1 MEDKNNKSNDTDG
14 LENQKA
20 GARTSGNPQSF
31 MSMISSMFGRDK
43 LKAQTQEKAVLKS
56 FRSQSENVK
65 KNNYEKAEPD
75 GNDSE
80 GIEDKDPGLEE
91 RADNGNAK
99 VFETNKSKVLIRDD
113 IEGSENET
121 TATSPPQSPSVP
133 APTGGDAR
141 DADLVRVTLV
151 HTTSDTESEDEDD
164 ANVSELEAIS
174 YTPHRTS
181 VSSQEQEN
189 MNRLD
194 STKGRSVDMVDTKSV
209 SSDSSLQSQ
218 GLQNQSVSIDKPSK
232 EEDSESEKEFQA
244 TLPDMPAG
252 VTSPDVPA
260 SVTKTV
266 VSFEDTEPDE
276 VSASIGQSD
285 GPSGIPEPG
294 SSPAIADADV
304 SADSTKTVVSF
315 EVTEP
320 GEVSASIGQSDGP
333 SGIPEPG
340 SSPAIADADVSADST
355 KTVVSFEDTEPGE
368 VSASIGQSDGPNGI
382 PEPGSSPAIAD
393 ADLSAG
399 STKTVVSFEDTEPD
413 EVSASI
419 GQSDGPNGIPEPGS
433 APAIADADVPASITK
448 TVVSFEVTEPD
459 EVSASIGQL
468 DGPSGIPETGS
479 SPAIADA
486 DVSAVNTKPGDTE
499 ADKSK
504 DINPISN
511 VDSAFNA
518 FKLFFNP
525 RPLKK
530 NSAAVQPD
538 VSTGVTKAEGPT
550 DLAGLDLSDGIKEP
564 DMFTGTIQQEGPMA
578 LTTSDN
584 FSPMEEELDDSPSI
598 AKPDVHSAVV
608 KDTLPGSTVTDE
620 PASIMQPE
628 VPAANKY
635 QSVPSAV
642 TKPDVPTFSP
652 AKSTTPASATPGE
665 KSFQL
670 PALFSGLRVLKKGAV
685 GEERETVSEIK
696 LRDTDLAMLSLTKPV
711 NKVKLQPEPLPKKRE
726 IKNVPEPKNNSGF
739 LEQLTQLLN
748 LDGPKSEDKEDATK
762 EAGDVTN
769 ADVQS
774 NVKVDESKDVGPP
787 ADGETALSAF
797 KSFFTPKTV
806 KKDNS
811 DVEDLDTVKKK
822 LKHDR
827 DVLKGI
833 FQRSTSKPGPA
844 ENNTGQAEEAL
855 SELASPTDSDD
866 RTPKRLVAVWPPPKP
881 KEEDEKVGLK
891 YTEAEHQAA
900 ILHLKRESKEEAE
913 NLQKNFELQIFE
925 IRGEHAVAIAKLED
939 KIEGLKKDLENNVCN
954 KARGELKEVSVSTED
969 DVPPKSFRTVC
980 IQTDRETFLKT
991 PEEETRTIQSNQTVP
1006 KKLDLK
1012 SINQSLAG
1020 KTEPGGSGPVP
1031 PPPPPPPLPGAG
1043 PPPPP
1048 PPPPPPLPG
1057 AGPPPPPPLPGC
1069 RPPPPPPLPGSG
1081 PPPPPPLP
1089 GAGPPPPPPP
1099 PMPGCGPP
1107 PPPPPPGG
1115 FAFSQML
1122 DKRPRKPTIEPA
1134 CPMKPL
1140 YWTRVQLKENSD
1152 STLWGS
1158 LEEPSIQDPKEFEE
1172 LFSKAAVQQTKKPLS
1187 DSYEKKAK
1195 AKKIVKLLDG
1205 KRSQTVGILISSLHL
1220 DMKDIQQAVLTVDN
1234 SVVDLETIEAL
1245 YENRAQSD
1253 ELDKIKKH
1261 YETSKEDEVKLL
1273 DKPEQFLYE
1282 LSQIPDF
1289 SGRARCIIFQPA
1301 FTEGITLV
1309 HRKVEIVDRV
1319 CKGLLEPRSVKDLLG
1334 LILAFGNYMNGGNR
1348 TRGQA
1353 DGFGLEILPKLKDVK
1368 SRDNKTSLVD
1378 YVVSYYLRY
1387 IDKDAGTEK
1396 TVFPLPEPQDL
1407 FLAAQVKFEDVTKDL
1422 RKLKKELDACEKEI
1436 AVVCKNS
1443 SEEHLQPFKEKM
1455 ETFVQ
1460 NAHQEHCA
1468 EEDNLKTALGS
1479 FEDTVR
1485 YFGVKP
1491 KSGDKEITPNVVFM
1505 LWFEFCNDF
1514 KNVWKRENKNISK
1527 ERLKEAQLSVQKMT
1541 AEKKVET
1548 KRISPN
1554 SLKERLRQKE
1564 ATVSTS

>member
-1 MEDKNNKSNDTDG
+1 MRLIMEGRHTGHQLHKPIKELSHISLYFPRGRVRRFTYKGSASSQDQPINCFAKYDQAKEEPEG
-14 LENQKA
+14 AKQKA
-20 GARTSGNPQSF
+20 QSCESTAKHLNLTTTKGAVTESHKLTAEQERVLTDLFAICAYCRTRFQMGNQDGKLQGYPESGNLRTGDEDGRFSSSSDVQHFQSL
-31 MSMISSMFGRDK
+31 SISTERKKTASKSRKMKKLGTRKRDS
-43 LKAQTQEKAVLKS
+43 A
-56 FRSQSENVK
+56 
-65 KNNYEKAEPD
+65 
-75 GNDSE
+75 E
-80 GIEDKDPGLEE
+80 GILQSKIK
-91 RADNGNAK
+91 RK
-99 VFETNKSKVLIRDD
+99 VY
-113 IEGSENET
+113 
-121 TATSPPQSPSVP
+121 
-133 APTGGDAR
+133 
-141 DADLVRVTLV
+141 
-151 HTTSDTESEDEDD
+151 SDTESSSVCVSKGKDRNIYSKLPASPKDPGVVTCTSMESSATSASEEKDKIEKEDWEFLEHSKNFESDTD
-164 ANVSELEAIS
+164 LCSELSEYDNELLTGYGVSYGSSFLDEQDNIKLERSMCGYYMDSMSEHSSPGKAVKKSADQPYRYQHGVHKRETGIKVVAKLQEVEAVVQKV
-174 YTPHRTS
+174 RRGES
-181 VSSQEQEN
+181 VE
-189 MNRLD
+189 
-194 STKGRSVDMVDTKSV
+194 
-209 SSDSSLQSQ
+209 
-218 GLQNQSVSIDKPSK
+218 SK
-232 EEDSESEKEFQA
+232 ECAEAANDSVTSGFTVVQSRLLTKEDVLAGPVADSESSLSLTQDCNKKDLSGSGQHREAAFSNNESCNLGEVVNRNLFKVIQSDSFDETAELKCLRISRTASRVLEGTQDSKSALSLDKNNPEFLRLPLQYSAEGNSSFKLEGKIPTSPSLAAVCNVFNSSFPSSNSYQCMSPAPSPLSSRLPSPQLNHRILPLPRQCTEKEEA
-244 TLPDMPAG
+244 LPAAG
-252 VTSPDVPA
+252 ISIDRVQESHTQRPTSEVLDKNGNKSTVTH
-260 SVTKTV
+260 
-266 VSFEDTEPDE
+266 
-276 VSASIGQSD
+276 
-285 GPSGIPEPG
+285 
-294 SSPAIADADV
+294 
-304 SADSTKTVVSF
+304 
-315 EVTEP
+315 
-320 GEVSASIGQSDGP
+320 
-333 SGIPEPG
+333 
-340 SSPAIADADVSADST
+340 
-355 KTVVSFEDTEPGE
+355 
-368 VSASIGQSDGPNGI
+368 
-382 PEPGSSPAIAD
+382 
-393 ADLSAG
+393 
-399 STKTVVSFEDTEPD
+399 
-413 EVSASI
+413 
-419 GQSDGPNGIPEPGS
+419 
-433 APAIADADVPASITK
+433 
-448 TVVSFEVTEPD
+448 
-459 EVSASIGQL
+459 
-468 DGPSGIPETGS
+468 
-479 SPAIADA
+479 
-486 DVSAVNTKPGDTE
+486 
-499 ADKSK
+499 
-504 DINPISN
+504 
-511 VDSAFNA
+511 
-518 FKLFFNP
+518 
-525 RPLKK
+525 
-530 NSAAVQPD
+530 
-538 VSTGVTKAEGPT
+538 
-550 DLAGLDLSDGIKEP
+550 LDLSPNRERQGNRGKRNGASVQAPEDPGLKQDQVWLSDSEDVLFSNHETVLLRGSRPEHLDFLRITPVEDGSYV
-564 DMFTGTIQQEGPMA
+564 DTQYYSHQ
-578 LTTSDN
+578 
-584 FSPMEEELDDSPSI
+584 ELD
-598 AKPDVHSAVV
+598 
-608 KDTLPGSTVTDE
+608 
-620 PASIMQPE
+620 
-628 VPAANKY
+628 
-635 QSVPSAV
+635 
-642 TKPDVPTFSP
+642 
-652 AKSTTPASATPGE
+652 
-665 KSFQL
+665 
-670 PALFSGLRVLKKGAV
+670 
-685 GEERETVSEIK
+685 
-696 LRDTDLAMLSLTKPV
+696 
-711 NKVKLQPEPLPKKRE
+711 
-726 IKNVPEPKNNSGF
+726 
-739 LEQLTQLLN
+739 
-748 LDGPKSEDKEDATK
+748 
-762 EAGDVTN
+762 
-769 ADVQS
+769 
-774 NVKVDESKDVGPP
+774 
-787 ADGETALSAF
+787 
-797 KSFFTPKTV
+797 
-806 KKDNS
+806 
-811 DVEDLDTVKKK
+811 
-822 LKHDR
+822 
-827 DVLKGI
+827 
-833 FQRSTSKPGPA
+833 
-844 ENNTGQAEEAL
+844 

-881 KEEDEKVGLK
+881 KEEEEKVGLK
-891 YTEAEHQAA
+891 YTEAGGVMDGWVGHV
-900 ILHLKRESKEEAE
+900 IFYLP
-913 NLQKNFELQIFE
+913 QKNFELQIFE

-1122 DKRPRKPTIEPA
+1122 DKRPRKPAIEPA

-1261 YETSKEDEVKLL
+1261 YETLKEDEVKLL

-1301 FTEGITLV
+1301 FTEGIALV

-1436 AVVCKNS
+1436 TVVCKNS